1 MRKTSL
7 FVIIVLLAITAC
19 TGQPA
24 ATRTEVVLT
33 ATPTLPDPQIYVTP
47 APDVDQAIRGFMNA
61 WQGDDYAAMYAYLSV
76 ESRNAISEE
85 DFTTRYR
92 DMAAA
97 MTLEFETGI
106 DYELLSKVTNP
117 DSAIASVN
125 VNYNTYLFGTFTR
138 QLEIPLVRELGDWQV
153 GWNEGL
159 ILPELMGGNFLEI
172 VRETTPRGNIYA
184 NDGSPIAAQEDVVAI
199 GFTPGGLNPDQTGL
213 FYQTMARLSIY
224 QSAEIVEMVEYAY
237 PTDYISLG
245 EVPQSEVDRNIGSLS
260 ALSGVFLNY
269 YSSRFYY
276 DGGLAPQAVGHLT
289 YISEEEQYEY
299 LRRGYSINERF
310 GSTGLEQAFEDEL
323 SGERG
328 ATLYLKDANGQILS
342 RLAQKS
348 ASPGQSVTTTIDP
361 TLQYYLQQSL
371 GNYRGAI
378 VVMEIDTGKVLAMV
392 SNPPFDP
399 NLFDFNNTN
408 FVYVDNP
415 YFQPGDPVFNR
426 AASGQYPLGSVF
438 KIITMAAALE
448 TGVFTAESEIYCG
461 HSINVCGNEF
471 FDWTF
476 EKERPPSGDLTL
488 PEGLMRSCNPW
499 FYYIG
504 EQLYYN
510 GYTNSIA
517 DMARDFGLG
526 QVTGI
531 EISEVAGNIPEIT
544 DTCDANVQLS
554 IGQGDMTVTPL
565 QVAQFVAAVGNG
577 GTLYQPALVEA
588 IGFETEDP
596 AYTFE
601 PEEVGTLPVSEE
613 NLDIITEA
621 MRWVIREA
629 RGTAQREL
637 GSMPYVAYGKTGT
650 AQNPFGDSHAWFAG
664 FTREN
669 RENKPDIA
677 VAVILE
683 NAGEGSEMAAPVFR
697 RAVSLYFSE
706 YTSAGIKLPWEAFPY
721 VVASLTPIPSNTPI
735 PTNTPWPTDTPVG
748 GESATEAP

>member
-1 MRKTSL
+1 MKKTSL
-7 FVIIVLLAITAC
+7 CAIILVLVVTAC
-19 TGQPA
+19 TPQST
-24 ATRTEVVLT
+24 ATRTDVAMT
-33 ATPTLPDPQIYVTP
+33 ATATLPDPQVYITP
-47 APDVDQAIRGFMNA
+47 APDVDQAIRGFMQA
-61 WQGDDYAAMYAYLSV
+61 WQADDYAAMYAYLTD
-76 ESRNAISEE
+76 ESQKAISEE
-85 DFTTRYR
+85 DFTSRYR
-92 DMAAA
+92 DTAAA

-106 DYELLSKVTNP
+106 AYELLSKTTNP
-117 DSAIASVN
+117 ESAVASLLVD
-125 VNYNTYLFGTFTR
+125 YNTYLFGSFSR
-138 QLEIPLVRELGDWQV
+138 QLEFPMVRESGNWRFQWD
-153 GWNEGL
+153 ESM
-159 ILPELMGGNFLEI
+159 ILPELKGGNRLDI
-172 VRETTPRGNIYA
+172 VRETTSRGNIYA
-184 NDGSPIAAQEDVVAI
+184 KDGSPIAAQEDVVAI
-199 GFTPGGLNPDQTGL
+199 GFTPGGLNLNLMGL
-213 FYQTMARLSIY
+213 FYETMARLTIY

-245 EVPQSEVDRNIGSLS
+245 EVPQSEVDRNMRSLS

-269 YSSRFYY
+269 YSSRFYF
-276 DGGLAPQAVGHLT
+276 DGGIAPQAVGHLT
-289 YISEEEQYEY
+289 YISEEEQYAY
-299 LRRGYSINERF
+299 LRRGYSLNERF
-310 GSTGLEQAFEDEL
+310 GSTGLERAFEDEL

-348 ASPGQSVTTTIDP
+348 ASPGQSITTTIDP

-371 GNYRGAI
+371 GRYRGAI

-415 YFQPGDPVFNR
+415 YFQPNDPVFNR

-448 TGVFTAESEIYCG
+448 TGVFTPESQIFCG
-461 HSINVCGNEF
+461 HSIQVCGNEY

-476 EKERPPSGDLTL
+476 EKEKPPSGDLTL
-488 PEGLMRSCNPW
+488 PQGLMRSCNPW

-510 GYTNSIA
+510 GFSNSIA
-517 DMARDFGLG
+517 DLAREFGLG
-526 QVTGI
+526 QATGI
-531 EISEVAGNIPEIT
+531 EVTEEPGIIPEIT
-544 DTCDANVQLS
+544 DTCEANVQLS

-565 QVAQFVAAVGNG
+565 QVARFVAAVGNG
-577 GTLYQPALVEA
+577 GTLYQPALVESIA
-588 IGFETEDP
+588 PENGDP
-596 AYTFE
+596 TYTFE
-601 PEEVGTLPVSEE
+601 PQEDGTLPVSEE
-613 NLDIITEA
+613 NLAVITEA
-621 MRWVIREA
+621 MRWVIKEGK
-629 RGTAQREL
+629 GTAHLEL
-637 GSMPYVAYGKTGT
+637 GTMPYIAYGKTGT

-664 FTREN
+664 FTQEERED
-669 RENKPDIA
+669 KPDIA

-697 RAVSLYFSE
+697 RAVSLYFSD
-706 YTSAGIKLPWEAFPY
+706 YTSAGYTLPWEAFPY

-748 GESATEAP
+748 GEGTTEAP